1 MSGFDLTFRSPDG
14 ACVHLRQS
22 PPDPQAEEDSRM
34 PRRRCVLAG
43 VLVLC
48 ASFATGA
55 TAQPLGTF
63 RWQLQPFCNVV
74 TVAVTQNGA
83 VYRLEGTDDQ
93 CGNGADAASV
103 TGTAFP
109 NPDGTIGFGLNVVT
123 APGGRPLHVDAEIN
137 VGTFSGTWR
146 DSAGATGTFVLTS
159 GAATGGIPRPLPLPV
174 VPTSIQLRGDG
185 GFVAAG
191 ALDEGTIPASGPGVR
206 TMWYPGKASFRA
218 GEVLGSEWDDANVGF
233 YSVALGFQTMA
244 SGVFST
250 ALGVRTTANASAST
264 ALGNFTTA
272 SGGASTALGFGT
284 TASSANALA
293 GGRHSVASGGSA
305 LAFGV
310 ESRAVGDT
318 SVALGTR
325 AVADSGSFVFA
336 DGAST
341 SGFGSGVNQFFVRAS
356 GGVAFFSNPTST
368 TGVRLAAGGSQWLTI
383 SDVRTKHH
391 FRELDGDDVLA
402 RIGRMPVTEWSYLAQ
417 DDAIRHI
424 GPTAQDFHAA
434 FGLGEDPLRI
444 GTLDADGVALAGVK
458 ALEART
464 RSLPERAATLETEN
478 ANLRAK
484 VEGLRARVAALMDDN
499 AAGRDRLERLER
511 LLTKD

>member
-1 MSGFDLTFRSPDG
+1 MTRRFRVGLACLLADAALT
-14 ACVHLRQS
+14 
-22 PPDPQAEEDSRM
+22 
-34 PRRRCVLAG
+34 
-43 VLVLC
+43 
-48 ASFATGA
+48 ASAS
-55 TAQPLGTF
+55 AQPLGTF

-159 GAATGGIPRPLPLPV
+159 GAANGGIPRPLPLPV
-174 VPTSIQLRGDG
+174 VPTSERSSSRPIQLRGDG

-464 RSLPERAATLETEN
+464 RHHATSLDVHGEELASLKAEVAR
-478 ANLRAK
+478 LRAL
-484 VEGLRARVAALMDDN
+484 VLS
-499 AAGRDRLERLER
+499 
-511 LLTKD
+511 LTGSPR